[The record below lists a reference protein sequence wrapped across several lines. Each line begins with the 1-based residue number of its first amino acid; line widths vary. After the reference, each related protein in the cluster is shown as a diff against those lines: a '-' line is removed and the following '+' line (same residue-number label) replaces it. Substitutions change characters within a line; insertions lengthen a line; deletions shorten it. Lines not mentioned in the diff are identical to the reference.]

1 MMNKIMQMRMEMR
14 DEVKK
19 VIANKAD
26 VIDDLITDRYMKDP
40 DSYVN
45 IKVTDIADALGVSK
59 YSVQN
64 NIDLIQTVIIEKFG
78 YIVVPFVDDDFDI
91 VISLGIRF

>member
-1 MMNKIMQMRMEMR
+1 MNRIMQMRMEMR

-26 VIDDLITDRYMKDP
+26 GIDDLITDRYMKDP
-40 DSYVN
+40 NSYVN
-45 IKVTDIADALGVSK
+45 INVTDIADALGVSK

-78 YIVVPFVDDDFDI
+78 YIVVPFVDDDYDI
-91 VISLGIRF
+91 VTALGIKF

>member
-1 MMNKIMQMRMEMR
+1 MNKIMQMRMEMR

-19 VIANKAD
+19 AVANKAD
-26 VIDDLITDRYMKDP
+26 GIDDLITDRYMKDP
-40 DSYVN
+40 NSYVN
-45 IKVTDIADALGVSK
+45 INVTDIADALGVSK

-91 VISLGIRF
+91 VILLGIGF

>member
-1 MMNKIMQMRMEMR
+1 MNKIMQMRMEMR

-26 VIDDLITDRYMKDP
+26 TIDDLITDRYMKDP
-40 DSYVN
+40 NSYVN
-45 IKVTDIADALGVSK
+45 INVTDIADALGVSK

>member
-1 MMNKIMQMRMEMR
+1 MNKIMQMRMEMR

-19 VIANKAD
+19 AVANKAD
-26 VIDDLITDRYMKDP
+26 GIDDLITDRYMKDP
-40 DSYVN
+40 NSYVN
-45 IKVTDIADALGVSK
+45 INVTDIADALGVSK

>member
-1 MMNKIMQMRMEMR
+1 MNKIMQMRMEMC

-26 VIDDLITDRYMKDP
+26 AIDDLITDRYMKDP
-40 DSYVN
+40 NSYVN
-45 IKVTDIADALGVSK
+45 IKVTDIAEALGVSK

-64 NIDLIQTVIIEKFG
+64 NIDLVQTVIIEKFG

>member
-1 MMNKIMQMRMEMR
+1 MNKIMQMRMEMR

-26 VIDDLITDRYMKDP
+26 VIDDLIIDRYMKDP
-40 DSYVN
+40 NSYVN

>member
-1 MMNKIMQMRMEMR
+1 MNKIMQMRMEMR

-19 VIANKAD
+19 AVTNKAD
-26 VIDDLITDRYMKDP
+26 GIDDLITDRYMKYP
-40 DSYVN
+40 RDSVV
-45 IKVTDIADALGVSK
+45 ISVEDIAETLGVTK
-59 YSVQN
+59 YGIQN
-64 NIDLIQTVIIEKFG
+64 NIDLVQSIIIEKFG

>member
-1 MMNKIMQMRMEMR
+1 MNKIMQMRMEMR

-40 DSYVN
+40 NSYVN
-45 IKVTDIADALGVSK
+45 INVTDIADALGVSK

-91 VISLGIRF
+91 IISLGIRF

>member
-1 MMNKIMQMRMEMR
+1 MNKIMQMRMEMR

-19 VIANKAD
+19 AVANKAD
-26 VIDDLITDRYMKDP
+26 GIDDLITDRYMKDP
-40 DSYVN
+40 NSYVN
-45 IKVTDIADALGVSK
+45 INVTDIADALGVSK

-64 NIDLIQTVIIEKFG
+64 NIDLVQTVIIEKFG

>member
-1 MMNKIMQMRMEMR
+1 MNKIMQMRMEMR

-40 DSYVN
+40 NSYVN
-45 IKVTDIADALGVSK
+45 INVTDIADALGVSK
-59 YSVQN
+59 YNVQN

>member
-1 MMNKIMQMRMEMR
+1 MNKIMQMRMEMR

-19 VIANKAD
+19 IIANKAD
-26 VIDDLITDRYMKDP
+26 AIDDLITDRYMKDP
-40 DSYVN
+40 NAYVN

-64 NIDLIQTVIIEKFG
+64 NIDLVQTVIIEKFD
-78 YIVVPFVDDDFDI
+78 YIVVPYVDNAYDI
-91 VISLGIRF
+91 VTALGIRF

>member
-1 MMNKIMQMRMEMR
+1 MNKIMQMRMEMR

-19 VIANKAD
+19 VIANKAN

-40 DSYVN
+40 NSYVN
-45 IKVTDIADALGVSK
+45 INVTDIADALGVSK

-91 VISLGIRF
+91 VTALGIRF

>member
-1 MMNKIMQMRMEMR
+1 MNKIMQMRMEMR

-19 VIANKAD
+19 VLANKAD

-40 DSYVN
+40 NSYVN
-45 IKVTDIADALGVSK
+45 INVTDIADALGVSK

>member
-1 MMNKIMQMRMEMR
+1 MNKIMQMRMEMR

-40 DSYVN
+40 NSYVN
-45 IKVTDIADALGVSK
+45 INVTDIADALGVSK
-59 YSVQN
+59 YGVQN
-64 NIDLIQTVIIEKFG
+64 NIDLIQTVIIEKLG

>member
-1 MMNKIMQMRMEMR
+1 MNKIMQMRMEMR

-26 VIDDLITDRYMKDP
+26 AIDDLIADHYMKDP
-40 DSYVN
+40 NAYVN
-45 IKVTDIADALGVSK
+45 INVTDIADALGVSK

-78 YIVVPFVDDDFDI
+78 YIVVPFVDDDFDV

>member
-1 MMNKIMQMRMEMR
+1 MNKIMQMRMEMR

-26 VIDDLITDRYMKDP
+26 AIDDLITDRYMKDP
-40 DSYVN
+40 NSYVN

-59 YSVQN
+59 YIVQN

>member
-1 MMNKIMQMRMEMR
+1 MNKIMQMRMEMR

-26 VIDDLITDRYMKDP
+26 AIDDLITDRYMKDP
-40 DSYVN
+40 NVYVN
-45 IKVTDIADALGVSK
+45 INVTDIADALGVSK

>member
-1 MMNKIMQMRMEMR
+1 MNKIMQMRMEMR

-26 VIDDLITDRYMKDP
+26 GIDDLITDRYMKDP
-40 DSYVN
+40 NSYVN
-45 IKVTDIADALGVSK
+45 INVTDIADALGVSK

>member
-1 MMNKIMQMRMEMR
+1 MNKIMQMRMEMR

-40 DSYVN
+40 NSYVN
-45 IKVTDIADALGVSK
+45 INVTDIADALGVSK

-64 NIDLIQTVIIEKFG
+64 NIDLIQTVIIEKLG

>member
-1 MMNKIMQMRMEMR
+1 MNKIMQMRMEMR

-26 VIDDLITDRYMKDP
+26 AIDDLIIDRYMKDP
-40 DSYVN
+40 NSYVN

-91 VISLGIRF
+91 VISLGIGF

>member
-1 MMNKIMQMRMEMR
+1 MNKIMQMRMEMR

-19 VIANKAD
+19 AVANKAD
-26 VIDDLITDRYMKDP
+26 GIDDLITDRYMKDP
-40 DSYVN
+40 NSYVN
-45 IKVTDIADALGVSK
+45 INVTDIADALGVAK

>member
-1 MMNKIMQMRMEMR
+1 MNKIMQMRMEMR

-26 VIDDLITDRYMKDP
+26 VIDDLITDRYIKDP
-40 DSYVN
+40 NSYVN
-45 IKVTDIADALGVSK
+45 INVTDIADALGVSK

>member
-1 MMNKIMQMRMEMR
+1 MNKIMQMRMEMR

-26 VIDDLITDRYMKDP
+26 AIDDLIIDRYMKDP
-40 DSYVN
+40 NSYVN
-45 IKVTDIADALGVSK
+45 INVTDIADALGVSK

>member
-1 MMNKIMQMRMEMR
+1 MQMRMEMR

-19 VIANKAD
+19 SIANKAD
-26 VIDDLITDRYMKDP
+26 GIDDLITDRYMKDP

-64 NIDLIQTVIIEKFG
+64 NIDLVQTVIIEKFG